1 MKKKNLKYL
10 LFIICLCIF
19 NMDNVFAFNARV
31 GTTTSHSTGE
41 SQGYYDIAIFYNGA
55 EYKQAGYCANEGLN
69 LPNYYDK
76 DTGLPEPMNYNCQ
89 VINDPEIYKILT
101 SGGSHGDKQ
110 RNLWNYIQNGTTSTS
125 PNGTLLTRIG
135 ESGHT
140 ITYSINS
147 AIDPTRLSI
156 TCGTGCASTSISD
169 MILTVTLQ
177 ENACSFT
184 INVTYSG
191 PTIDLGTTTTGGK
204 VLHCTRNSNT
214 EQDVYM
220 PIDGETGNTD
230 QKNLTFSDSLNWC
243 DNIPNKCNQ
252 KTEVQIPTYCDSA
265 KPESKTITITAP
277 TDVQYCI
284 LNSNDDAGNTYQMND
299 EQLKKDT
306 LGGGS
311 NPYCSVWCKEDYK
324 MEMPGAQYTTSGRY
338 FELENTKV
346 HGTKSCY
353 ATNADKNN
361 DEPQINIEKYVED
374 IKKWQVEVVNRYN
387 AYQLA
392 KANVESAKA
401 ATLDDSIVSCSCKKN
416 EGGVYKDTS
425 VDYTNHAYT
434 GPIVNYKKA
443 VATLENAK
451 TGKYRVTM
459 TDASTSANYGYKWS
473 CNGGDSCGATKNI
486 YGKETLQEYIDIM
499 NEALASLKEAQIKL
513 QDTIQFMENC
523 YSWVNEFCMNPEVV
537 FDYNEQYISN
547 KDFVLKSGSTEIIE
561 ENATYSSAKQIDKSY
576 NADQGGNLE
585 DIPYAFCEENTC
597 MNGGKGTA
605 QKISTLETHLYYRK
619 IVAENTLEYNNDQE
633 FASKY
638 PQGTIEEAPEGS
650 EGPFKNYEY
659 LGAVFPVALKT
670 PIGVYKWKLNFTNL
684 GQYSNEP
691 SCRNGRLDDVVAVVQ
706 SGKGLS
712 ADVQYVCVYVVDCPE
727 CKYKCVCP
735 ENLPDGVT
743 CKEENLECIFDT
755 KDCPEC
761 EVRCINCIF
770 DGDDTIYYRTIS
782 LNYDTDDLNPNNREL
797 GPNWNKDTNEK
808 AKDTLKEMEKG
819 EKAYEQAEYTFVIT
833 PAHMKAIRDYNRDTG
848 TYVAEDLTYGEVDGV
863 SNIAGYSKFLR
874 GDSTQYSDS
883 AYNRTFF
890 KSAKLNSKWEL
901 WTSGI
906 KDAVVPIN
914 NNLGPAWK

>member
-147 AIDPTRLSI
+147 AIDPTKLSI
-156 TCGTGCASTSISD
+156 TCGTGCASTSING
-169 MILTVTLQ
+169 MILIVTLQ

-220 PIDGETGNTD
+220 PMDDKTGNTD

-243 DNIPNKCNQ
+243 DNIPNKCNGH
-252 KTEVQIPTYCDSA
+252 TQIEIPEYCDN
-265 KPESKTITITAP
+265 PNEEDQITITAP
-277 TDVQYCI
+277 TDVINDVIGCE
-284 LNSNDDAGNTYQMND
+284 DDAGKTYQSH
-299 EQLKKDT
+299 QLAN
-306 LGGGS
+306 
-311 NPYCSVWCKEDYK
+311 NPYCSVWCKEDYR
-324 MEMPGAQYTTSGRY
+324 MELPGAQYTTSGRY
-338 FELENTKV
+338 FELKDTKV
-346 HGTKSCY
+346 HVERTCYAGNGTKE
-353 ATNADKNN
+353 TDKT
-361 DEPQINIEKYVED
+361 DGINID
-374 IKKWQVEVVNRYN
+374 QFIKDVIAQQKLIVQRYN
-387 AYQLA
+387 AYKRIEREIEL
-392 KANVESAKA
+392 
-401 ATLDDSIVSCSCKKN
+401 I
-416 EGGVYKDTS
+416 
-425 VDYTNHAYT
+425 
-434 GPIVNYKKA
+434 
-443 VATLENAK
+443 NAK
-451 TGKYRVTM
+451 TEPTATYQSKKSDCTDGNMYNYFEVTEDKYQGYEIEKCDEKTGKCIVRKREF
-459 TDASTSANYGYKWS
+459 STTAYWWG
-473 CNGGDSCGATKNI
+473 TKI
-486 YGKETLQEYIDIM
+486 TESKETTNTDGTKTCTQTTASNPKPVLNKDAALNNLKDAVNGLGTI
-499 NEALASLKEAQIKL
+499 NEH
-513 QDTIQFMENC
+513 MENC
-523 YSWVNEFCMNPEVV
+523 YNWTNDLCYGPDVEFN
-537 FDYNEQYISN
+537 YNEQYSTDINYERDGENPTSIDG
-547 KDFVLKSGSTEIIE
+547 KD
-561 ENATYSSAKQIDKSY
+561 ATYGVGEKIDNQYSAESRASLETIDYLFCDKDGCDNLNHEGVGY
-576 NADQGGNLE
+576 N
-585 DIPYAFCEENTC
+585 NTA
-597 MNGGKGTA
+597 ND
-605 QKISTLETHLYYRK
+605 ISTLEKKYYYRK
-619 IVAENTLEYNNDQE
+619 IKTEGDATYKNKQSFISN
-633 FASKY
+633 Y
-638 PQGTIEEAPEGS
+638 PHGTIDKAPEDS
-650 EGPFKNYEY
+650 EKLPPNYEY
-659 LGAVFPVALKT
+659 LGAIFPVALKT
-670 PIGVYKWKLNFTNL
+670 PIGVYKWTLNFLNV
-684 GQYSNEP
+684 GQYNDFNGCSDAAL
-691 SCRNGRLDDVVAVVQ
+691 GRLNDVAKVVHNNN
-706 SGKGLS
+706 LS
-712 ADVQYVCVYVVDCPE
+712 TDIGYVCVYVVDCPE
-727 CKYKCVCP
+727 CDYECVCP
-735 ENLPDGVT
+735 DNLPDGYT
-743 CKEENLECIFDT
+743 CEKLGKYNCVITEPE
-755 KDCPEC
+755 CPEC

-797 GPNWNKDTNEK
+797 GPNWDKDTNEK

-833 PAHMKAIRDYNRDTG
+833 PTHMKAIRDYNRDTG
-848 TYVAEDLTYGEVDGV
+848 TYVAEDLIYGEVDGV

-883 AYNRTFF
+883 AFNRTFF

-906 KDAVVPIN
+906 KDAVVPVNSNI
-914 NNLGPAWK
+914 GPAWK